1 MDNETWNAMS
11 MEQQDTYLA
20 ATGRERKTPPISK
33 VPIVTSKKHIV
44 GTIAFNP
51 VEVEITGKNDEG
63 VYWGPGVALHP
74 TMMTGEVRNPI
85 ILTPEMV
92 LPVIAQL
99 SHWAALIQGN
109 SELSPNPVPVTAPG
123 SQEVPGGAAT
133 VQVDPLARIP
143 GESREAWDARLRY
156 MAHQAQTEEQG

>member
-1 MDNETWNAMS
+1 MIDPLNV
-11 MEQQDTYLA
+11 
-20 ATGRERKTPPISK
+20 PISK

-109 SELSPNPVPVTAPG
+109 SELSPDPVPVTAPG
-123 SQEVPGGAAT
+123 SQEVPGGAAMPNA
-133 VQVDPLARIP
+133 DMSLSLARLP
-143 GESREAWDARLRY
+143 GETRDEWTARLVA
-156 MAHQAQTEEQG
+156 MQANAAKADQ